1 LSSLFDHQEEEIARL
16 NAKINQTEVQATSL
30 ISRLEVHVSLSL
42 SPSHFQMHYKYKF
55 IITHFYND
63 QIQVTEGK
71 LKNYDSE
78 SVALKGEIRLL
89 TDKLESIK
97 TEAQSREKEVRILE
111 KEKNHLQDKLLSECK
126 KFDEADRRC
135 KEAEMEAKRA
145 VELADLARVEASAAQ
160 KEKGEAQRLAM
171 ERIALIERMERQ
183 VESLERE
190 KSNMVEEIEQLRQ
203 SELDAISKARMLD
216 ERVDEREK
224 QIGEMLERNNQQRSS
239 TVQVLENLLE
249 TEREA
254 CAEANKRAEA
264 LSLQLQAT
272 QGKLDML
279 QQELTSVRLNET
291 ALDSKVKA
299 SYSRRTRGEATESV
313 HYMDVD
319 DDNSGRRRKRS
330 KSTTS
335 PFKNNHTEDGGSVFF
350 GEDNDNGSQQV
361 EEAET
366 EDYTKF
372 TVLKL
377 KQELTKHG
385 FGAQLLQLKNPNK
398 KDILALYEKHVVG
411 S

>member
-1 LSSLFDHQEEEIARL
+1 
-16 NAKINQTEVQATSL
+16 
-30 ISRLEVHVSLSL
+30 
-42 SPSHFQMHYKYKF
+42 
-55 IITHFYND
+55 
-63 QIQVTEGK
+63 
-71 LKNYDSE
+71 
-78 SVALKGEIRLL
+78 
-89 TDKLESIK
+89 
-97 TEAQSREKEVRILE
+97 
-111 KEKNHLQDKLLSECK
+111 
-126 KFDEADRRC
+126 
-135 KEAEMEAKRA
+135 
-145 VELADLARVEASAAQ
+145 
-160 KEKGEAQRLAM
+160 
-171 ERIALIERMERQ
+171 
-183 VESLERE
+183 
-190 KSNMVEEIEQLRQ
+190 
-203 SELDAISKARMLD
+203 MLD

-224 QIGEMLERNNQQRSS
+224 QIGEMLQQNNQQRSS
-239 TVQVLENLLE
+239 TVQVLESLLE

-361 EEAET
+361 EETET

-377 KQELTKHG
+377 KQELTKQG

-398 KDILALYEKHVVG
+398 KEIVALYEKHVVG